1 MDESLNQETEAE
13 EKSGFFSRLKKGL
26 SKTRETLAGGLDN
39 LVHGTAKVGP
49 ELMDEIEESLLL
61 ADTGIAATQK
71 IMGVLN
77 QEVAQHHLRT
87 QEDVLTHLKKLM
99 VSILEENK
107 DDWDLSNKSPL
118 VVLVVGVNGSGKT
131 TTIGKLSQKW
141 SEQGKKVMLAAGD
154 TFRAAAIEQ
163 LQTWADRVGVP
174 CIKQKSG
181 ADPSAVAFDGVQA
194 AVARN
199 MDVVVVDTAGR
210 LQTNQ
215 NLMEELKKVKRV
227 IGKVI
232 PDAPHE
238 TLLVLD
244 ASIGQNS
251 LSQAKLFHEAL
262 DLDGLIMTKLDGSG
276 KGGILLNISQ
286 ELGLPIRFIGVGEKI
301 DDLQK
306 FNAKSFVE
314 ALFEKRED

>member
-1 MDESLNQETEAE
+1 MNESLNQETETE

-39 LVHGTAKVGP
+39 LVHGKAKVGP

-71 IMGVLN
+71 IMDALN
-77 QEVAQHHLRT
+77 QEVAQNHLRT
-87 QEDVLTHLKKLM
+87 QEEVLAHLKKLM
-99 VSILEENK
+99 IGILGENQ
-107 DDWDLSNKSPL
+107 DEWDLSKKSPF

-141 SEQGKKVMLAAGD
+141 NRQGRKVMLAAGD

-163 LQTWADRVGVP
+163 LQTWADRVGIP

-199 MDVVVVDTAGR
+199 MDIVFVDTAGR

-227 IGKVI
+227 ISKVI

-262 DLDGLIMTKLDGSG
+262 DLDGLVMTKLDGSG

-286 ELGLPIRFIGVGEKI
+286 ELELPIRYIGVGEKI
-301 DDLQK
+301 DDLQN
-306 FNAKSFVE
+306 FNAQTFVE
-314 ALFEKRED
+314 ALFEKQED